1 MKLLLFKN
9 ERDLKKKQPEKK
21 GEGRVI
27 IKLKRIRIT
36 SSINYNGKLIIKLDF
51 FLVEYLEFQIGK
63 CI

>member
-1 MKLLLFKN
+1 MSIENYYYLKIREILK
-9 ERDLKKKQPEKK
+9 KKKQPEKK

-51 FLVEYLEFQIGK
+51 FW
-63 CI
+63 